1 MFSHLK
7 DVVAFLVTVAACS
20 FFLTAACTFT
30 KKPEIQAYASPIL
43 AMPQPPVTLELASE
57 AASALQV
64 VESGL
69 VRPSFEEA
77 QKLPD
82 IDRAWAPPAFGVC
95 LAFPEIEED
104 PARFDTLTEISPV
117 PAGVM
122 TNESIPFHG
131 IIIQVAGRYEVD
143 PHLIRAIIL
152 AESGYNPKAK
162 SKKGARGL
170 MQLMPSTAK
179 SLGVEDI
186 YDPEENIDGG
196 VRYFRSLLDRFDG
209 DVQLALAAYNAGS
222 RHVRNYEGI
231 PPFKA
236 TQRYIKKVLK
246 FHKKFKMQKTAD
258 SRRLA

>member
-1 MFSHLK
+1 MYSHLK
-7 DVVAFLVTVAACS
+7 DIVVFFVTVAVCS
-20 FFLTAACTFT
+20 FFLTTACTLT
-30 KKPEIQAYASPIL
+30 KQSEIEAYATPVL
-43 AMPQPPVTLELASE
+43 AMPQPPVPLELASRAE
-57 AASALQV
+57 SDTPV
-64 VESGL
+64 VETAP
-69 VRPSFEEA
+69 VMPSFDA
-77 QKLPD
+77 
-82 IDRAWAPPAFGVC
+82 AWAPPVFDMC
-95 LAFPEIEED
+95 LAFLEIEED
-104 PARFDTLTEISPV
+104 PARVDTLTEISPAADAV
-117 PAGVM
+117 LP
-122 TNESIPFHG
+122 NESIPFHG
-131 IIIQVAGRYEVD
+131 IIIQAAGRYEVD
-143 PHLIRAIIL
+143 PHLIRAIIF

-196 VRYFRSLLDRFDG
+196 VRYFRSLLDRFEG

-246 FHKKFKMQKTAD
+246 FHKKFKMQTTAD